1 MLRSS
6 PRRPLPMDDRGPA
19 DRYARFTGFRTLKD
33 RTDGG
38 SIARRMGPH
47 FLADGLVEG
56 VDARGGR
63 GIFAAR
69 RLEVGELVSMWG
81 GDVLTLEELA
91 QLPEHERDYAV
102 QIEEGLVL
110 TTPVAET
117 ATADFINHS
126 CEPNLGLD
134 GPISLRVMRE
144 ILPGD
149 ELSFDYAMTDSTP
162 LLEFDCTCGAALCRG
177 RVTGEDWRLPR
188 LRAIYDGHFTPYLQ
202 RRIDAE
208 RALLA
213 TVDAPVVTDA
223 NWMLTSRRRRMTRAG
238 APKV

>member
-1 MLRSS
+1 
-6 PRRPLPMDDRGPA
+6 
-19 DRYARFTGFRTLKD
+19 
-33 RTDGG
+33 
-38 SIARRMGPH
+38 MGPH

-63 GIFAAR
+63 GIFATR

-81 GDVLTLEELA
+81 GIVLTLDELA
-91 QLPEHERDYAV
+91 ALPPRERDYAV

-110 TTPVAET
+110 TTPLAEA
-117 ATADFINHS
+117 ATSDFINHS

-134 GPISLRVMRE
+134 GPISLRVIRE

-162 LLEFDCTCGAALCRG
+162 LLEMDCSCGAALCRG
-177 RVTGEDWRLPR
+177 RVTSEDWRIPR
-188 LRAIYDGHFTPYLQ
+188 LREIYDGHFTPYLQ

-208 RALLA
+208 RALLGGLD
-213 TVDAPVVTDA
+213 VPVVSDSGWA
-223 NWMLTSRRRRMTRAG
+223 LTSRRRRLTRPDA
-238 APKV
+238 AKLTPKG

>member
-1 MLRSS
+1 
-6 PRRPLPMDDRGPA
+6 
-19 DRYARFTGFRTLKD
+19 
-33 RTDGG
+33 
-38 SIARRMGPH
+38 MGPH

-63 GIFAAR
+63 GIFATR

-81 GDVLTLEELA
+81 GIVMTLDELA
-91 QLPEHERDYAV
+91 ALPEHERDYAV

-110 TTPVAET
+110 TTPILEASS
-117 ATADFINHS
+117 ADFINHS

-134 GPISLRVMRE
+134 GPISLRVIRE

-162 LLEFDCTCGAALCRG
+162 LLELDCSCGAALCRG
-177 RVTGEDWRLPR
+177 RVTSEDWRIPR
-188 LRAIYDGHFTPYLQ
+188 LRAIYDGFFTPYLQ

-208 RALLA
+208 RALMA
-213 TVDAPVVTDA
+213 VTDAPVVSDSGWA
-223 NWMLTSRRRRMTRAG
+223 LTARRRRLTRSG
-238 APKV
+238 APRA

>member
-1 MLRSS
+1 
-6 PRRPLPMDDRGPA
+6 
-19 DRYARFTGFRTLKD
+19 
-33 RTDGG
+33 
-38 SIARRMGPH
+38 MGPH

-63 GIFAAR
+63 GIFATR

-81 GDVLTLEELA
+81 GIVLTLDGLA
-91 QLPEHERDYAV
+91 ALPEQERGYAV

-110 TTPVAET
+110 TTPLAEA

-134 GPISLRVMRE
+134 GPISLRVIRE

-162 LLEFDCTCGAALCRG
+162 LLEMDCSCGAALCRG
-177 RVTGEDWRLPR
+177 RVTSEDWRIPR
-188 LRAIYDGHFTPYLQ
+188 LREIYDGHFTPYLQ

-208 RALLA
+208 RALLGA
-213 TVDAPVVTDA
+213 VDVPVVSDNGWA
-223 NWMLTSRRRRMTRAG
+223 LTSRRRRITRASVQRS
-238 APKV
+238 APQA

>member
-1 MLRSS
+1 
-6 PRRPLPMDDRGPA
+6 
-19 DRYARFTGFRTLKD
+19 
-33 RTDGG
+33 
-38 SIARRMGPH
+38 MGPH

-63 GIFAAR
+63 GIFATR

-81 GDVLTLEELA
+81 GIVLTLDELA
-91 QLPEHERDYAV
+91 ALPDRERDYAV

-110 TTPVAET
+110 TTPMREA
-117 ATADFINHS
+117 ASADFINHS

-149 ELSFDYAMTDSTP
+149 ELSFDYAMTDSTS
-162 LLEFDCTCGAALCRG
+162 LLEFDCSCGAALCRG
-177 RVTGEDWRLPR
+177 RVTSEDWRIPR

-208 RALLA
+208 RALMA
-213 TVDAPVVTDA
+213 SVDAPVVSDPGWT
-223 NWMLTSRRRRMTRAG
+223 LTSRRRRLTRAS
-238 APKV
+238 APQV

>member
-1 MLRSS
+1 
-6 PRRPLPMDDRGPA
+6 
-19 DRYARFTGFRTLKD
+19 
-33 RTDGG
+33 
-38 SIARRMGPH
+38 MGPH

-81 GDVLTLEELA
+81 GIVMSLDELA
-91 QLPEHERDYAV
+91 ELPEHERHYAV
-102 QIEEGLVL
+102 QIEERLVL
-110 TTPVAET
+110 TTPEHDA
-117 ATADFINHS
+117 ASADFINHS

-162 LLEFDCTCGAALCRG
+162 LLELDCTCGAALCRG
-177 RVTGEDWRLPR
+177 RVTCEDWRIPR
-188 LRAIYDGHFTPYLQ
+188 LREIYHGHFTPYLQ

-208 RALLA
+208 RALMSS
-213 TVDAPVVTDA
+213 VDLPAVDTD
-223 NWMLTSRRRRMTRAG
+223 WVLTSRRRRITRAG
-238 APKV
+238 AAQG